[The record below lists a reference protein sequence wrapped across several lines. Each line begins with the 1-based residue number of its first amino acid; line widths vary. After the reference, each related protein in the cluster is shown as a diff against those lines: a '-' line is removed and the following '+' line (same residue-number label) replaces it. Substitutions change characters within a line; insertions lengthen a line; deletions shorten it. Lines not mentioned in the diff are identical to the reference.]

1 MRLLLFTGKGGVGVT
16 STAAATAVHAARCG
30 LTTLLLA
37 ADGAAAGDVLQVDLR
52 SGPVEV
58 VPGLTALGLVAG
70 DQLTS
75 IWPRIGDQVAAAL
88 GGLAVDQQAAQTLT
102 ALPGVAG
109 LLDLLALQE
118 QVEADRWDLIVVDCP
133 GGPEMLQW
141 LAAPQTLLRWLDQ
154 VLPVEHRVH
163 RAIAIGTR
171 GTDPEQGPPI
181 DALAAGLDR
190 LAAGLTRTRAL
201 LTGPD
206 CCVLLV
212 STGATTAVQQA
223 RRAWAALSLHG
234 LRVCAVLANR
244 VDQASAAE
252 LAEIFPGLAVRPVPA
267 AATEPLGT
275 AALTAL
281 GEATYGHPGL
291 DPQWLHQLLDGP
303 AELRIQVEPTAGAG
317 AGPPGFVL
325 SMPLPGVVRPELDL
339 SRQGDDLIVAIG
351 AQRRVIRLASAL
363 RRCQVTGARL
373 TDGRLQVGFEP
384 DPTLWPAS

>member
-30 LTTLLLA
+30 LTTLLLVDDA
-37 ADGAAAGDVLQVDLR
+37 AAAGDVLQVDLR

-58 VPGLTALGLVAG
+58 VPGLTVLGLAAG

-75 IWPRIGDQVAAAL
+75 VWPRIGDQVAAAL
-88 GGLAVDQQAAQTLT
+88 VGLAVDQQAAQTLT
-102 ALPGVAG
+102 ALPGIAG

-118 QVEADRWDLIVVDCP
+118 QVDADRWDLIVVDCP
-133 GGPEMLQW
+133 AGPETLQW
-141 LAAPQTLLRWLDQ
+141 LATPQTLLRWLDQ
-154 VLPVEHRVH
+154 VLPVQHRVH

-171 GTDPEQGPPI
+171 AADPDQGPPI
-181 DALAAGLDR
+181 DALAAALDR
-190 LAAGLTRTRAL
+190 LAAELSRARAL

-212 STGATTAVQQA
+212 STAASTAVAQA

-234 LRVCAVLANR
+234 LRVSGVLANR

-252 LAEIFPGLAVRPVPA
+252 LAEIFSGLAVRPVPA
-267 AATEPLGT
+267 AATEPLGA
-275 AALTAL
+275 AALAAL
-281 GEATYGHPGL
+281 GEATYGRAGP
-291 DPQWLHQLLDGP
+291 DPQWLHQLLDP
-303 AELRIQVEPTAGAG
+303 AELRIQVEPTAGVG
-317 AGPPGFVL
+317 AGPPGFML

-351 AQRRVIRLASAL
+351 AQQRAIRLASAL
-363 RRCQVTGARL
+363 RRCRVTGARL
-373 TDGRLQVGFEP
+373 TDGRLQVRFEP